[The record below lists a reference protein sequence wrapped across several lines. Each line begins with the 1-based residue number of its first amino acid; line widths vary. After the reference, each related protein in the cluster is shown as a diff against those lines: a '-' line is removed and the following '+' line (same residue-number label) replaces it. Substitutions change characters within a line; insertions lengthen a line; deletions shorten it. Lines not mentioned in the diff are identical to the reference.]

1 MGDTRDVAIVG
12 SGPAGLSAA
21 LLLGRSRL
29 RVVVCDHGRPRNRAA
44 QAVHGFLGLDGLEPS
59 ALRERG
65 KKECLS
71 YGVAFV
77 GSKVIRASSDE
88 VNGKSLF
95 QLELENGEII
105 AARKLLLATG
115 VEDQLPEVTGLNEL
129 YGVSVHHCPYCDG
142 WEHQDE
148 RLVALGDGDA
158 AVTLSITLL
167 NWSRDITCCTNGAA
181 LNQSDSQRLQKY
193 EIKYRHER
201 ITELTGRNRVLEQ
214 VHFAVGTPI
223 ECDALFFS
231 ADQGQRSNLPQMLG
245 CNCNEEGLVISHGK
259 QGSGVRGLFIAG
271 DADGDVQFAIVAAAE
286 GAIAAT
292 AINSELQAEDYP

>member
-95 QLELENGEII
+95 QLELENGE
-105 AARKLLLATG
+105 
-115 VEDQLPEVTGLNEL
+115 
-129 YGVSVHHCPYCDG
+129 
-142 WEHQDE
+142 
-148 RLVALGDGDA
+148 
-158 AVTLSITLL
+158 
-167 NWSRDITCCTNGAA
+167 
-181 LNQSDSQRLQKY
+181 
-193 EIKYRHER
+193 
-201 ITELTGRNRVLEQ
+201 
-214 VHFAVGTPI
+214 
-223 ECDALFFS
+223 
-231 ADQGQRSNLPQMLG
+231 
-245 CNCNEEGLVISHGK
+245 
-259 QGSGVRGLFIAG
+259 
-271 DADGDVQFAIVAAAE
+271 
-286 GAIAAT
+286 
-292 AINSELQAEDYP
+292 